1 MNHQPFEDW
10 LLSEDP
16 LSPEDKESLDLH
28 LKTCKQCSEL
38 LSAWHGVKSLI
49 VEAPAA
55 EPKPGFVDRWSS
67 RLEVEKQLDRVVRHR
82 WQSVIMLILFAN
94 VITGLVILL
103 GTQFFTSIESPI
115 SLVLSGISRLVSTV
129 ALLNAIQNISG
140 LLLGTILDIVPVGI
154 WALIGLGLIGSIVT
168 WIVSITSLSMLPRRM

>member
-1 MNHQPFEDW
+1 MNHQPFEEW

-16 LSPEDKESLDLH
+16 LSTEDKESLELH

-38 LSAWHGVKSLI
+38 LSAWHGVKSLF
-49 VEAPAA
+49 VEAPVV
-55 EPKPGFVDRWSS
+55 EPKPGFVDRWTN
-67 RLEVEKQLDRVVRHR
+67 RLEVEKQVDRVVRHR

-129 ALLNAIQNISG
+129 ALLNAIQNVSG
-140 LLLGTILDIVPVGI
+140 LLLRTILNIVPVGV

-168 WIVSITSLSMLPRRM
+168 WIISITSLSMLPRRM